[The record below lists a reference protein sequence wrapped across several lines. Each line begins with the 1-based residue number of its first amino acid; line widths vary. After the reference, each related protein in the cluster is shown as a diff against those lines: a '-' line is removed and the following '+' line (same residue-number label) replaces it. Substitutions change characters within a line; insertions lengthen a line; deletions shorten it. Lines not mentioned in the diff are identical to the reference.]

1 MWDLWEN
8 ERLRDMMTLRR
19 QVPNAKA
26 FVKVLVRARVTI
38 DTSSIGMLD
47 FMVAVDH
54 RGGTVFAR

>member
-1 MWDLWEN
+1 
-8 ERLRDMMTLRR
+8 MMTLRR

-26 FVKVLVRARVTI
+26 FVIVVVRARVTI

-54 RGGTVFAR
+54 REGTVF

>member
-1 MWDLWEN
+1 
-8 ERLRDMMTLRR
+8 MMTLRR

-54 RGGTVFAR
+54 RVGTVFVR